1 MRKNHSIF
9 RSRSIFTLAVA
20 AIAASI
26 LASSFSAVAGD
37 LPTAATYPAATAVA
51 NTGILRVASVSTAVE
66 GNLLPSLVM
75 LFEKE
80 TGIKTILTRDDEPYE
95 TAGKGGY
102 DIVISHF
109 GHRDVEKFVQNGLG
123 LWPKTVFSNQL
134 VLAGPTSD
142 PAHIRGATSLV
153 EAFRRIA
160 RAKAP
165 YILNQTRGISY
176 LTDVLWIAAGK
187 PDKGD
192 WFIDSGSSKKNAIEL
207 AAKKKGYVIWG
218 LTPFLR
224 EQKGTRGIV
233 PLVTGDS
240 LLQRI
245 MVTIVVNPEKV
256 TGVNATAAAR
266 FQDYLLKPETQARI
280 LRTHYPG
287 VKQALWAPAGR
298 HNPGYA
304 LPK

>member
-1 MRKNHSIF
+1 MRKNYSLF
-9 RSRSIFTLAVA
+9 SSRSLITFALA
-20 AIAASI
+20 AIAACVFT
-26 LASSFSAVAGD
+26 SSVSAVAGA
-37 LPTAATYPAATAVA
+37 LPTSASNSTATAVA

-75 LFEKE
+75 SFEKE
-80 TGIKTILTRDDEPYE
+80 TGIKIILTRDDDPYE

-109 GHRDVEKFVQNGLG
+109 GHRDVEKFVLNGFG

-134 VLAGPTSD
+134 VLAGPPSD
-142 PAHIRGATSLV
+142 PAHIRGVTSLV

-207 AAKKKGYVIWG
+207 AAKRKGYVIWG

-224 EQKGTRGIV
+224 EQKGARGIV

-245 MVTIVVNPEKV
+245 MVTIVVNPDKV
-256 TGVNATAAAR
+256 TGVNSTAAAR